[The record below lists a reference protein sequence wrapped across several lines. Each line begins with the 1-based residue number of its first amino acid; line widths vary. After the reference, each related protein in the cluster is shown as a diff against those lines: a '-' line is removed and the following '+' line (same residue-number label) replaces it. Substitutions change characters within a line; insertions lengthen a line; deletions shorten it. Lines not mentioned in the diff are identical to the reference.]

1 MPIPPASAASIVNRD
16 SLIQVDE
23 LNQLLQQHDEKLLI
37 LGMTPQWRFVQRH
50 IPHSV
55 QIWRP
60 AINKPRSW
68 LLSDGKQFQALARGM
83 GIDHDSRVVIWD
95 EHYDATRLWWAF
107 AHFGKADVQVLDGGL
122 QAWRQ
127 AGLPLHRG
135 PARNASRRG
144 QGNFTSAAGTVFPI
158 ASAAFV
164 LESKNKPI
172 AQLWDCRDPDEWHG
186 QRRLKGARKPGRI
199 PWAQHLPWQLFRQ
212 DRSEGSR
219 FRRPEEMTG
228 VIETR
233 GLDATRQQIFYCQ
246 AGVRTT
252 TAIFTLYRLGWPAE
266 KLFNYDGSWR
276 EWSAD
281 PNLPSTS
288 STDHP
293 SFRRDRVSILW
304 PKG

>member
-1 MPIPPASAASIVNRD
+1 MLHRD
-16 SLIQVDE
+16 SLIEVEE
-23 LNQLLQQHDEKLLI
+23 LNQLLQQHDQKLVI
-37 LGMTPQWRFVQRH
+37 LGMTPQWRFLRRH
-50 IPHSV
+50 IPQSV

-60 AINKPRSW
+60 AISKPSSW
-68 LLSDGKQFQALARGM
+68 VLSDGNQFQAMARGM

-107 AHFGKADVQVLDGGL
+107 AHFGKTDVQVLDGGL

-135 PARNASRRG
+135 PVRIGSRRR
-144 QGNFTSAAGTVFPI
+144 QGNFTSAVGEAFPI
-158 ASAAFV
+158 ASAACV
-164 LESKNKPI
+164 LGSKNGAI
-172 AQLWDCRDPDEWHG
+172 AQLWDCREPDEWHG
-186 QRRLKGARKPGRI
+186 QRRLRGAHKPGRI
-199 PWAQHLPWQLFRQ
+199 PWAQHLPWQLFRH

-219 FRRPEEMTG
+219 FRCAKEVAG
-228 VIETR
+228 VIEAH
-233 GLDATRQQIFYCQ
+233 GLDGTQQQIFYCQ

-266 KLFNYDGSWR
+266 QLFNYDGSWR

-288 STDHP
+288 SAGCRP
-293 SFRRDRVSILW
+293 QRRRDRGSLLW
-304 PKG
+304 PLR